1 MKLDQECVRDVLLTV
16 EAHPYGKSLTVTDI
30 QKEIPNYSREEIAY
44 TCLKLSEGNLL
55 SVNTIPT
62 GEFDKV
68 IVTEI
73 GNLSFKGHE
82 FLNTVRDE
90 KIWSKTK
97 EIAKKTG
104 GFSLELLTAIAGGVA
119 QSFVNTMLQSH

>member
-16 EAHPYGKSLTVTDI
+16 EAQPYGKRLTLTDI

-55 SVNTIPT
+55 SVDTIPT

-68 IVTEI
+68 MVTGV

-90 KIWSKTK
+90 KVWSRTK
-97 EIAKKTG
+97 EIAQKTG
-104 GFSLELLTAIAGGVA
+104 NFSLDILKTIAVKIAQELITGM
-119 QSFVNTMLQSH
+119 F